1 MYAKELEN
9 GKGTLSYKFVSIKT
23 KTLNPEEYETLRKNK
38 KMIEV

>member
-23 KTLNPEEYETLRKNK
+23 KTLNSEEYEILKKNK